1 MIPQSMKRWLA
12 KLVSWWPW
20 KRSSATVPSSA
31 GNTLH
36 KGVPQESQIRPTIDG
51 AAPQVGLPVR
61 LPTTEERPERKDPPL
76 PIPPENAEPS
86 LALPSAET
94 VQETTSQDE
103 VSISTILPLSSTKQ
117 HLQFLHYL
125 VQHGIVNEGFEEGQ
139 EPEQYR
145 RK

>member
-12 KLVSWWPW
+12 KMFSWWPW
-20 KRSSATVPSSA
+20 KRASATVPSSA

-51 AAPQVGLPVR
+51 AAPQLGLPVR

-76 PIPPENAEPS
+76 PIPAENI
-86 LALPSAET
+86 ALPSAET
-94 VQETTSQDE
+94 AKETTSQDE
-103 VSISTILPLSSTKQ
+103 VSISTILPLSSTEQ
-117 HLQFLHYL
+117 HLAFLHYL
-125 VQHGIVNEGFEEGQ
+125 VQRGIVNEGFEEGQ